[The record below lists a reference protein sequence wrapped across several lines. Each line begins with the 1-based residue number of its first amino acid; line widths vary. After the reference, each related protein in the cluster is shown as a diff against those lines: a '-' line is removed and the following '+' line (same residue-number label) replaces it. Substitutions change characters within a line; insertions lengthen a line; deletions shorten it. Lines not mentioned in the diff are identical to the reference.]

1 ADGIRAFPV
10 TGVQTCALPIF
21 LGDLQTLLDRSTRVG
36 GGAAVTLR
44 GGPLPG
50 ATLRADVANAVT
62 EGVPN
67 TLSVSGGLSLP
78 RLPGLGLGLS
88 ANGTVWQ
95 QDRDDGARRGIYGG
109 AGLDRSFGSLYAR
122 VGYRYQQSP
131 LTAAEALV

>member
-78 RLPGLGLGLS
+78 RLPGLGL
-88 ANGTVWQ
+88 
-95 QDRDDGARRGIYGG
+95 DRKSVVQGKCAGGGGRR
-109 AGLDRSFGSLYAR
+109 
-122 VGYRYQQSP
+122 VP
-131 LTAAEALV
+131 